1 MDQECS
7 KMMEQPST
15 GYSRAVEETFTSR
28 LDHTTQAPKMA
39 DVWPIENVWS
49 ILKGKVA
56 EKECSN
62 DQQLKKAIIAA
73 WRGIDDD
80 KALCRHLMASLPP
93 RTQAVIDKEGRQIQK
108 EDY

>member
-1 MDQECS
+1 
-7 KMMEQPST
+7 
-15 GYSRAVEETFTSR
+15 
-28 LDHTTQAPKMA
+28 MA
-39 DVWPIENVWS
+39 NRKFLS

-73 WRGIDDD
+73 WRENDDD
-80 KALCRHLMASLPP
+80 NALCRHLMASLPH
-93 RTQAVIDKEGRQIQK
+93 RLQAVIDKEGRQIQK

>member
-1 MDQECS
+1 
-7 KMMEQPST
+7 
-15 GYSRAVEETFTSR
+15 
-28 LDHTTQAPKMA
+28 MA
-39 DVWPIENVWS
+39 DLWPIENVWR

-73 WRGIDDD
+73 WKEIDDN
-80 KALCRHLMASLPP
+80 KALCRHLMASLPH
-93 RTQAVIDKEGRQIQK
+93 RLQAVIDKEGRQIQK